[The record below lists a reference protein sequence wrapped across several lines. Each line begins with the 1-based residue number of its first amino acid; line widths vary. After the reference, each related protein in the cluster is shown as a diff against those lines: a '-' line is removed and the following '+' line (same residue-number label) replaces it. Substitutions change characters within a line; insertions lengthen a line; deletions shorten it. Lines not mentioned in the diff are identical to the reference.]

1 MPNAKGWRTRKDP
14 RTGDMVQL
22 GDIVD
27 GLMREE
33 VFSRGIPI
41 AELASKWPQIV
52 GERLAAETAPTALEG
67 TVLTVSA
74 TNGPWG
80 AQARFL
86 HEQIRLKANQA
97 LGSEVIA
104 IGPDRCAKQQVE
116 GLKQPANQG
125 RSSPSIGKMYAS
137 AHSSSPRAASLS
149 GRGRC
154 VGRIGGPWQP

>member
-41 AELASKWPQIV
+41 AELASKWPRIV
-52 GERLAAETAPTALEG
+52 GERLAAETAPTTLEG

-104 IGPDRCAKQQVE
+104 TV
-116 GLKQPANQG
+116 
-125 RSSPSIGKMYAS
+125 
-137 AHSSSPRAASLS
+137 
-149 GRGRC
+149 
-154 VGRIGGPWQP
+154 RIVVRNSR

>member
-1 MPNAKGWRTRKDP
+1 MPNAKGWRARKDP
-14 RTGDMVQL
+14 RTGDMVRL

-33 VFSRGIPI
+33 IFSRGIPI

-67 TVLTVSA
+67 VVLTVAA

-97 LGSEVIA
+97 LGSDVIET
-104 IGPDRCAKQQVE
+104 V
-116 GLKQPANQG
+116 
-125 RSSPSIGKMYAS
+125 
-137 AHSSSPRAASLS
+137 
-149 GRGRC
+149 
-154 VGRIGGPWQP
+154 RIVVRNSR

>member
-1 MPNAKGWRTRKDP
+1 MAPTPRGP
-14 RTGDMVQL
+14 RTGDTVQL

-52 GERLAAETAPTALEG
+52 GERLAAETAPASLEG
-67 TVLTVSA
+67 VLLTVSA

-86 HEQIRLKANQA
+86 Q
-97 LGSEVIA
+97 
-104 IGPDRCAKQQVE
+104 
-116 GLKQPANQG
+116 
-125 RSSPSIGKMYAS
+125 
-137 AHSSSPRAASLS
+137 
-149 GRGRC
+149 
-154 VGRIGGPWQP
+154 

>member
-1 MPNAKGWRTRKDP
+1 MPNAKGWRTRKDE

-33 VFSRGIPI
+33 VFSRGIPM
-41 AELASKWPQIV
+41 AELASKW
-52 GERLAAETAPTALEG
+52 RADRRRAARRGDRAGGAGRGL
-67 TVLTVSA
+67 LTVSA

-97 LGSEVIA
+97 LGSEVIETV
-104 IGPDRCAKQQVE
+104 RVVVR
-116 GLKQPANQG
+116 NS
-125 RSSPSIGKMYAS
+125 R
-137 AHSSSPRAASLS
+137 
-149 GRGRC
+149 
-154 VGRIGGPWQP
+154 